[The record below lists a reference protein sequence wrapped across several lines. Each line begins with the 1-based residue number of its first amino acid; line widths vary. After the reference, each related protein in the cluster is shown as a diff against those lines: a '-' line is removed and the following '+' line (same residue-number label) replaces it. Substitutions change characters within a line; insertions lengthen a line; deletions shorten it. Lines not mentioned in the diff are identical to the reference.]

1 MKGGVI
7 LFRGSGAAA
16 RRYVEADRSRADEYY
31 RLFAAER
38 VAAGRG
44 PGASVPG

>member
-1 MKGGVI
+1 MIDFTNMRMRLYLETDNGEPVVDGPI
-7 LFRGSGAAA
+7 NG
-16 RRYVEADRSRADEYY
+16 
-31 RLFAAER
+31 LFAAER

>member
-7 LFRGSGAAA
+7 LFHGSGAAA

-31 RLFAAER
+31 LG
-38 VAAGRG
+38 AGDCLNNGVWG
-44 PGASVPG
+44 PA